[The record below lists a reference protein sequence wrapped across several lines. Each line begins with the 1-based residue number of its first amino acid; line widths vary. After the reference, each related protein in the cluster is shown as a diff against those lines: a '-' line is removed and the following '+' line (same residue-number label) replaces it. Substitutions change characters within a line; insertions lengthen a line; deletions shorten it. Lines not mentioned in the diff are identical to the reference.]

1 MSVLSLEYIN
11 NSHVISVNCITQE
24 FTWFTICILWCVFL
38 QKIWTFWHILYWFRT
53 RVQYAYY
60 IHIIKQLF
68 YIKPSFTFNP
78 IFMFIL
84 GLWDIIYFHFLFCH
98 ILWAQLVRN
107 FGWNA
112 IQKAIKYTQI
122 NFRGNA
128 LSPARVSPTQK
139 FNQKGTTH
147 VFVLDIKTRST
158 ITNFRFFQN
167 NRKPPKIKWQQ
178 L

>member
-53 RVQYAYY
+53 RVQYAYH

-84 GLWDIIYFHFLFCH
+84 GLWDIIYFHFCFVTFCGLNLLETVDEMLFRK
-98 ILWAQLVRN
+98 LSSTPKSTSEEMLYLQLECLPHRN
-107 FGWNA
+107 L
-112 IQKAIKYTQI
+112 IK
-122 NFRGNA
+122 
-128 LSPARVSPTQK
+128 
-139 FNQKGTTH
+139 KGRLM
-147 VFVLDIKTRST
+147 FL
-158 ITNFRFFQN
+158 F
-167 NRKPPKIKWQQ
+167 
-178 L
+178 